1 MKCIFHAANPWSST
15 CGKSTVGPAL
25 LTRVDRRPEEKTMKL
40 RPPPRPALG
49 HVVTMDY
56 LNSKFIPIVGK
67 SLALPSFLSSVIRR
81 TQFL

>member
-1 MKCIFHAANPWSST
+1 MKCIFHAANTWSSK

-49 HVVTMDY
+49 QVVTMDY
-56 LNSKFIPIVGK
+56 LYS
-67 SLALPSFLSSVIRR
+67 
-81 TQFL
+81 